1 MDKLKKLE
9 VKRILNE
16 YSLTKINEE
25 YMLELISANTREFL
39 KEINEALGNEAQ
51 KENSQEEQSENP
63 APKKEEIYNLDAFTE
78 STKQK
83 MKKIYREIVKLTHP
97 DKVDSEKLNSL
108 YIDAKTAY
116 YHNDIMELFYI
127 ATSLDIDVDVEDDD
141 LKTFN
146 NIIED
151 KRKRAKLLESS
162 FLWLWIQ
169 AVTPEMKR
177 KVVNFFI
184 EKNYKKKN

>member
-9 VKRILNE
+9 VKRVLNE

-25 YMLELISANTREFL
+25 YMLELISANTQEFL
-39 KEINEALGNEAQ
+39 KEISEALGEEPQ
-51 KENSQEEQSENP
+51 KAPEEEPEEKP

-97 DKVDSEKLNSL
+97 DKIDSEKLNNL
-108 YIDAKTAY
+108 YIEAKTAY

-127 ATSLDIDVDVEDDD
+127 ATSLDIDVEVENDD
-141 LKTFN
+141 LETFK

-169 AVTPEMKR
+169 AVTPEMK
-177 KVVNFFI
+177 KKIVNFFI